1 MMSKLTAL
9 IGLARSGKSTFSRG
23 WEEEKDPDGLTRLVL
38 NCDQV
43 RLALHGHRWIG
54 KAEPMVSATY
64 SVMINALILNPKL
77 HILLD
82 DTHTTVSSV
91 RNVLNLDPD
100 AEFIY
105 IPCPVEVARKRAID
119 TNQSDL
125 IPVIDRMYD
134 NLQKLCWY
142 SRHHWKCDIGHRD
155 DYDDFTVNV
164 ENIKLSIEKIRSEV
178 KRVKEYSD
186 RAVR

>member
-1 MMSKLTAL
+1 MAKLTAL
-9 IGLARSGKSTFSRG
+9 IGTARSGKSTFSRG

-64 SVMINALILNPKL
+64 GVMINTLLLNPKL

-82 DTHTTVSSV
+82 DTHTTVASV
-91 RNVLNLDPD
+91 RSVLNLDPD
-100 AEFIY
+100 AKFIY

-125 IPVIDRMYD
+125 IPVIDRMYN
-134 NLQKLCWY
+134 NLQNLAGYHYENRGIKFEFGET
-142 SRHHWKCDIGHRD
+142 DILKS
-155 DYDDFTVNV
+155 V
-164 ENIKLSIEKIRSEV
+164 EKIRAEV
-178 KRVKEYSD
+178 RRIKEYSD
-186 RAVR
+186 RSV